1 MNMIILNPT
10 YRDER
15 NQSNERLLSCDSKSG
30 CLVLSAFSPARLR
43 NGDF

>member
-15 NQSNERLLSCDSKSG
+15 NLSDERQISCDSMSG